1 MPVYDTDTA
10 SNTPIIDPDR
20 PADSEFAPDI
30 LFLAE
35 MIRSSTIDLVI
46 SADNGEQYGY
56 LTFDNSASSD
66 FRIWI
71 PAVDASGDNVA
82 LLTAAIVAVKAV

>member
-1 MPVYDTDTA
+1 MTVYNTDTA
-10 SNTPIIDPDR
+10 SNTIIDPDR

-30 LFLAE
+30 LFLAK
-35 MIRSSTIDLVI
+35 MIQSSTIDLSI

-56 LTFDNSASSD
+56 LTIDNSASSD

-71 PAVDASGDNVA
+71 PTIDASGDNVA
-82 LLTAAIVAVKAV
+82 LLTAAIVSVKSV

>member
-35 MIRSSTIDLVI
+35 MIRPSTIDLVI

-56 LTFDNSASSD
+56 LTFDNNASSD

-71 PAVDASGDNVA
+71 PAVDASGDNVT
-82 LLTAAIVAVKAV
+82 LLTASIVSVKGV